1 MQGCGISHL
10 STTINHNNN
19 KKQKEKFIQQQT
31 RIVERYNN
39 FKYNVGNTEFFQ
51 KEESIINVL
60 LQTPYLIS
68 CYHIAYGL
76 F

>member
-31 RIVERYNN
+31 RIVEKFNN
-39 FKYNVGNTEFFQ
+39 YKYKVGNTEFFQ
-51 KEESIINVL
+51 KEES
-60 LQTPYLIS
+60 
-68 CYHIAYGL
+68 
-76 F
+76 